1 MVVPTSPL
9 TTMSDH
15 QKSDQSNTVRE
26 MNSLVQADFADSLKK
41 WRDYLRYERNLSP
54 HSLRAY
60 QADILHFLRF
70 LTQHLGKA
78 PALDDLSD
86 VHLRDFRSWL
96 VQKANEGNSSRS
108 RARSVSAL
116 RNFLKFLDRQG
127 ILHNSGIT
135 MLQTPKV
142 PRSLPKAVSFERIK
156 ALLGKPEN
164 SAEDW
169 TSARDRALFTLLY
182 GCGMRI
188 AEALALNIG
197 DIPDDDFWR
206 VLGKGNKERII
217 PTLPFVDQMIQ
228 NYLKLRPGDPQ
239 RQAPLFIG
247 VQGRRLNQGVVQKSM
262 RDLRA
267 SLGLPDTLTP
277 HALRH
282 SFATH
287 LLAEGANLR
296 EIQELLGHVSLS
308 TTQIYAD
315 FDNKQLLDIYKNAH
329 PRSKSR
335 KD

>member
-1 MVVPTSPL
+1 MI
-9 TTMSDH
+9 
-15 QKSDQSNTVRE
+15 DQSKSEEPKIVRE
-26 MNSLVQADFADSLKK
+26 INSLVQGDLAESLKK
-41 WRDYLRYERNLSP
+41 WRNYLKYERNLSP

-60 QADILHFLRF
+60 QADILHFLTF
-70 LTQHLGKA
+70 LTKHLGKA
-78 PALDDLSD
+78 PSLDDLSE

-96 VQKANEGNSSRS
+96 VAKANEGVASRS

-156 ALLGKPEN
+156 LLLGKPEDK
-164 SAEDW
+164 AEDW

-197 DIPDDDFWR
+197 DIPNDDFWR

-217 PTLPFVDQMIQ
+217 PTLPFVDQMVQ
-228 NYLKLRPGDPQ
+228 NYVKLRPGDPQ
-239 RQAPLFIG
+239 AKAPLFIG
-247 VQGRRLNQGVVQKSM
+247 IQGKRLNQGVAQKSM
-262 RDLRA
+262 RDLRV

-315 FDNKQLLDIYKNAH
+315 FDNKQLLDIYKSAH
-329 PRSKSR
+329 PRSRSKE
-335 KD
+335 